1 MTVKESFEA
10 MNNRFNPD
18 KAAGTT
24 AVIQYNIAGDDG
36 GAWYF
41 TIKDGTCSVAPGSA
55 ENPDLTLEMSG
66 NDWLDIVSG
75 KTTGVKLIMFGRLK
89 LKGDTGLAM
98 KLRSL
103 FSS

>member
-10 MNNRFNPD
+10 MQERFNPE
-18 KAAGTT
+18 KAAGTD
-24 AVIQYNIAGDDG
+24 AVIQYNIHGDDG
-36 GAWYF
+36 GTWYF
-41 TIKDGTCSVAPGSA
+41 TIKDGTCSLAAGPS

-66 NDWLDIVSG
+66 KDWMDIVAG
-75 KTTGVKLIMFGRLK
+75 KTTGVKLLMFGKLK

-98 KLRSL
+98 KMRSM

>member
-1 MTVKESFEA
+1 MTVKDSFEA
-10 MNNRFNPD
+10 MNNRFNPE

-24 AVIQYNIAGDDG
+24 AVIQYNISGDDG

-41 TIKDGTCSVAPGSA
+41 TIKDGTCSVATGSA
-55 ENPDLTLEMSG
+55 EMADLTLELSG

-75 KTTGVKLIMFGRLK
+75 KTTGVKLIMFGKLK
-89 LKGDTGLAM
+89 LKGDTSLAM

-103 FSS
+103 FSP